1 MVRRTL
7 EGTCQEQGVKERTL
21 AEGLKKLQIRGLID
35 DTLAE
40 WANAMRIIGN
50 EGAHFTGLAVAR
62 EDAEDALSFAEALLD
77 HLYVLRKRFAEFQT
91 RLAARKSQ
99 GPTEV

>member
-7 EGTCQEQGVKERTL
+7 EGTCLKQGVQERTL
-21 AEGLKKLQIRGLID
+21 AGSLKELRNRGLID

-40 WANAMRIIGN
+40 WADALRVLGN
-50 EGAHFTGLAVAR
+50 EGAHYTERGVGR

-77 HLYVLRKRFAEFQT
+77 NLYVLRKRFADFQA
-91 RLAARKSQ
+91 RLAARRADNSSS
-99 GPTEV
+99 